1 MSNFQ
6 YKSGI
11 DTETLTPEEKPF
23 FAEKKKKKNQ
33 TKSKKAFRI
42 QNYSLGNTI
51 FGNKIDSKHF
61 KGKFRQFPRC
71 SLLRIPKEVYSIQ
84 DVSICLY

>member
-1 MSNFQ
+1 MHSKTVSNFQ
-6 YKSGI
+6 YKPGI
-11 DTETLTPEEKPF
+11 DTDALTPEEKPF
-23 FAEKKKKKNQ
+23 FAEKKKKA
-33 TKSKKAFRI
+33 KKAFRI

-84 DVSICLY
+84 DISICLY